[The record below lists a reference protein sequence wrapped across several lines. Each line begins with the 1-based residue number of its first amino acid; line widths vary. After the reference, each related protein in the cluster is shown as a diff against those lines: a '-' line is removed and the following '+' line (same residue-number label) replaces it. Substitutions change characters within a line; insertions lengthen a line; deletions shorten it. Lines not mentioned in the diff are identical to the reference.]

1 MTTRERERELA
12 AARRRRRPA
21 IHRKSGLPDL
31 RATKT
36 KSRAPVARV
45 AKTKASPLTSRKGR
59 QPGSSKPKSAA
70 AKKPTVAQLMRELAE
85 SRAQQVASADVLKLI
100 SRTACD
106 LGRSLE
112 AVLHS
117 AAGLCGAKH
126 GGIFRADGDGVRAE
140 AAYNVPAGTLES
152 WRGALIHPGRGTA
165 TGRALL
171 ELKPV
176 QILDVRADPEY
187 DIPELRV
194 RMIAQMRTALSV
206 PLLRNG
212 TPVGVITLWKNK
224 VEAFTERQIDLVT
237 TFADQA
243 VIAIENVRLFKA
255 TQAHAREL
263 TEALERQ
270 TATSDVLR
278 IVSTS
283 PGELKPV
290 FESILANA
298 MRMCQAQYGA
308 LFQYHDQV
316 FRIVAMQAAP
326 LQAAQRL
333 RQEPVLDLRETHPD
347 LPLARLARTKAVV
360 HIPDLTAEQAYI
372 DGVRP
377 IRALADVAG
386 ARSLLIVP
394 LLKDDELVGAVA
406 LFRQQVRPF
415 SEGQIELVTSFADQA
430 EIAIENARLLEE
442 VRKRTDDLSDAL
454 KRQTAMSEVL
464 QVISS
469 SPGDLE
475 PVFQSMLERATRIC
489 EAKCTV
495 LWRYEDGVPRFVCGL
510 GIPPEV
516 EKLLQRDDH
525 QPGPLHPVSRVTET
539 RQILHIADFRADE
552 SYLARDPVAVVGAE
566 LAGVRTLLVVPEI
579 KDGELIGAISLFR
592 QEVRP
597 FSDKQIELVE
607 NFGKQAVIAIENVR
621 LLNEL
626 RARTADLSESLQW
639 QTATSEVLEV
649 ISRSPGRLDPVF
661 KSMLANATRICEAE
675 FALLWRFKDGKVL
688 LIAQLGIPPQFAE
701 AVQHDGLQPGPLNPI
716 SRMMAAPQLI
726 HIGDYR
732 ADEAFVGGD
741 PLAVAGVELGGVR
754 TLLLVPMIMD
764 NRLVGALGIFRQ
776 EVRPFSDKQVELVNN
791 FARQAVIAIENW
803 RLVNELQQRTADLSE
818 SLEQQTATSEVLQ
831 VISSSPGELDLV
843 FRTILENATRI
854 CEANFGNLYLC
865 DRDVFRLA
873 AAHNTPAAM
882 VDARQRA
889 PIRARAPHMR
899 RMLESKKEVH
909 IADLST
915 EEGYIERLPET
926 VAAVELGHVRT
937 VIYVPMLKD
946 NVLIGFLSIFRQ
958 AVRPFSDKQIELIRS
973 FGSQAVIAIENARL
987 LKELE
992 ETNEQLAVASSNKSQ
1007 FLSSMSHELR
1017 TPLNAIIG
1025 LTDMMTSNAARFGT
1039 EKALEPLKRVH
1050 NAGTH
1055 LLGLINQV
1063 LDLSKIE
1070 AGKLELSPESVN
1082 LAPLI
1087 DEVIG
1092 TARQLAEQNKNRL
1105 VVEAPE
1111 DLGTLHVDPMR
1122 LRQIL
1127 LNLLSNACKFT
1138 KEGEVSLRARKV
1150 GNGHDVVEL
1159 AVADTGIGMTPEQL
1173 AKLFQ
1178 EFTQAEASTAKKY
1191 GGTGLGLAITRKLA
1205 RMMGGDVTVT
1215 SEHGKGS
1222 VFTVQLP
1229 TGAAR

>member
-1 MTTRERERELA
+1 L
-12 AARRRRRPA
+12 
-21 IHRKSGLPDL
+21 RKPRAPVA

-36 KSRAPVARV
+36 KPTPLESSKVRRQRAP
-45 AKTKASPLTSRKGR
+45 
-59 QPGSSKPKSAA
+59 KPKSSIAR
-70 AKKPTVAQLMRELAE
+70 KPTVAQLMRELAE

-117 AAGLCGAKH
+117 AAKLCGARH
-126 GGIFRADGDGVRAE
+126 GGIFRADGGGVRAE
-140 AAYNVPAGTLES
+140 AAYNVPPGTLES
-152 WRGALIHPGRGTA
+152 WRGALINPGRGTA

-224 VEAFTERQIDLVT
+224 VEAFTDRQIELVT

-243 VIAIENVRLFKA
+243 VIAIENVRLFEA
-255 TQAHAREL
+255 TQAHAREVS
-263 TEALERQ
+263 EALERQ
-270 TATSDVLR
+270 TATADVLR
-278 IVSTS
+278 IVSSS

-290 FESILANA
+290 FNSILANA
-298 MRMCQAQYGA
+298 MRMCEGQLGA
-308 LFQYHDQV
+308 LFLHEDQV
-316 FRIVAMQAAP
+316 FRMVAMEAAP
-326 LQAAQRL
+326 LQAAGRL
-333 RQEPVLDLRETHPD
+333 RPEPVMDLRTQHPD
-347 LPLARLARTKAVV
+347 IPLARLARTKAVV
-360 HIPDLTAEQAYI
+360 HIPDLTADQAYI

-377 IRALADVAG
+377 IRALADIAG

-394 LLKDDELVGAVA
+394 LLKDDDLVGAVA

-415 SEGQIELVTSFADQA
+415 SDGQIELITSFADQA
-430 EIAIENARLLEE
+430 EIAIENARLLDE
-442 VRKRTDDLSDAL
+442 VRRRTDDLSDAL

-475 PVFQSMLERATRIC
+475 PVFQSMLEHATRIC
-489 EAKCTV
+489 EAKFTV
-495 LWRYEDGVPRFVCGL
+495 LWAYDNGVARFVCGL
-510 GIPPEV
+510 GIPQEV
-516 EKLLQRDDH
+516 EALLQRGDVR
-525 QPGPLHPVSRVTET
+525 PGPLHPVSRIVAT
-539 RQILHIADFRADE
+539 REILHIADFRTDE
-552 SYLARDPVAVVGAE
+552 AYLGGDPVAVAGVDM
-566 LAGVRTLLVVPEI
+566 AGVRTLLVVPEI
-579 KDGELIGAISLFR
+579 KDGVLIGAISVFR

-597 FSDKQIELVE
+597 FSDKQIELLV

-626 RARTADLSESLQW
+626 RARTADLSESLQQ

-661 KSMLANATRICEAE
+661 KSMLANATRICEAQ
-675 FALLWRFKDGKVL
+675 FAGLWRFKEGKVL
-688 LIAQLGIPPQFAE
+688 LIAELGIPPQFGE
-701 AVQHDGLQPGPLNPI
+701 IVQREGLQPGPHNPI

-726 HIGDYR
+726 HIPDYR
-732 ADEAFVGGD
+732 ADEAFVAGD

-754 TLLLVPMIMD
+754 TLLVVPMIMD
-764 NRLVGALGIFRQ
+764 NRLVGALSIFRQ
-776 EVRPFSDKQVELVNN
+776 EVRPFSNKQIELVSN

-803 RLVNELQQRTADLSE
+803 RLLNELQQRTADLSE

-831 VISSSPGELDLV
+831 VISSSPSKLDPV
-843 FRTILENATRI
+843 FNSILANARRICAAKFAHLLLYDGKVFHAAAMEGASDAFREFWQHGPHALDPETGPRRAVATRQVVHVP
-854 CEANFGNLYLC
+854 NL
-865 DRDVFRLA
+865 
-873 AAHNTPAAM
+873 
-882 VDARQRA
+882 RQTERYRKGDPQRSA
-889 PIRARAPHMR
+889 
-899 RMLESKKEVH
+899 L
-909 IADLST
+909 ADLAGARSAL
-915 EEGYIERLPET
+915 I
-926 VAAVELGHVRT
+926 
-937 VIYVPMLKD
+937 IPMLKD
-946 NVLIGFLSIFRQ
+946 EQVIGTLSLYRDVPL
-958 AVRPFSDKQIELIRS
+958 AFSDKQIELVS
-973 FGSQAVIAIENARL
+973 NFAKQAVIAIENARL

-992 ETNEQLAVASSNKSQ
+992 ETNERLAVASSNKSQ

-1025 LTDMMTSNAARFGT
+1025 LTDMMTTNAARFGT

-1105 VVEAPE
+1105 VVEASP

-1150 GNGHDVVEL
+1150 GNGRDTVEL

-1222 VFTVQLP
+1222 VFTVRLP
-1229 TGAAR
+1229 AGAAR